1 LHFQVKKFLPLLVVL
16 TLLQANFTQAA
27 EGFKHGISVFGNL
40 KYQENF
46 QHFDYANPSAPKG
59 GEIVFGVE
67 GTFNSLNPFILK
79 GISAANIDAIYD
91 SLTEGSDDE
100 ISSRYGLI
108 AQSMKLSDDKFSIT
122 FKLRKAARWHDSRP
136 INADDVIFTFNKL
149 ISDGNPSYKMAY
161 LQVKNVIK
169 INDHEVKFIFKTN
182 QNRDLPLLIASMKIL
197 PKHYY
202 ENHEFNQTNLQIPL
216 GSGPYQIK
224 EVEQG
229 KKIVFVRVENYWAK
243 DLAVNKGR
251 YNFDKITYDYY
262 RDTNVLIEAF
272 KAGKFDF
279 RQENI
284 SRNWHNAYNKIDNK
298 IIKKE
303 IIHGLPAPMQTFV
316 LNLRREKF
324 QDVNLRKAIAY
335 AFDFEWLR
343 EHVFY
348 SSYKRTESYF
358 ANSEFSYNAN
368 KTHQPFTLPKS
379 DGTGFG
385 RENLIKAK
393 KILDDAGYKI
403 IDKKLIDPKS
413 QKPVVVEFMIDTKTF
428 EMAIA
433 PFIKNLRKLGIQAK
447 MRFVEENQYEAR
459 VRNFD
464 FDVIVGMFGQS
475 LIPGNEL
482 MRYWHSSQKNING
495 AQNISGLDDKK
506 VDYLVEKIA
515 KSQEEKELIVL
526 CQQLDY
532 QLLSNYYTI
541 PQWHN
546 NTYRILYRDIF
557 AMPKITPKY
566 SLAIDSWWIK

>member
-1 LHFQVKKFLPLLVVL
+1 MKKFLPLLVVL
-16 TLLQANFTQAA
+16 TLLNINFTQAA

-40 KYQENF
+40 KYPPNF
-46 QHFDYANPSAPKG
+46 QHFDYVSPGAPKG
-59 GEIVFGVE
+59 GEVVFGME

-79 GISAANIDAIYD
+79 GISAANVDAIYD

-108 AQSMKLSDDKFSIT
+108 AESMKLADDKFSII

-136 INADDVIFTFNKL
+136 ITADDVIFTFHKL

-161 LQVKNVIK
+161 FQVKEVVK
-169 INDHEVKFIFKTN
+169 INDHEVKFIFKNN
-182 QNRDLPLLIASMKIL
+182 QNRDLPLLVASMKIL

-216 GSGPYQIK
+216 GSGPYEIK

-229 KKIVFVRVENYWAK
+229 KKIVFQRVKNYWAK
-243 DLAVNKGR
+243 DLAVSKGR
-251 YNFDKITYDYY
+251 YNFDKITHDYY

-272 KAGKFDF
+272 KAEKFDF

-284 SRNWHNAYNKIDNK
+284 SRNWHNAYNKIGPK

-303 IIHGLPAPMQTFV
+303 ITHSLPAPMQTFV

-324 QDVNLRKAIAY
+324 QDVNLRKAMTY

-343 EHVFY
+343 QHVFY

-368 KTHQPFTLPKS
+368 KMHAPFTLPKS
-379 DGTGFG
+379 DGSGFG

-393 KILDDAGYKI
+393 RILDDAGYKI
-403 IDKKLIDPKS
+403 IDGKLIDPKS
-413 QKPVVVEFMIDTKTF
+413 QKPVVIEFMIDTKTF

-447 MRFVEENQYEAR
+447 MRFIEENQYEAR

-482 MRYWHSSQKNING
+482 MRYWHSSQKNISG
-495 AQNISGLDDKK
+495 AQNITGLDDKK
-506 VDYLVEKIA
+506 VDALVEKIA
-515 KSQEEKELIVL
+515 KAQGEKELIAL

-546 NTYRILYRDIF
+546 NTYRILYRDVF

-566 SLAIDSWWIK
+566 ALGIDSWWLK